1 MTFQEQCMKLV
12 FPKLIE
18 GTNAANRKAEHA
30 EAKADALASEVA
42 QLQAKVQELEQANA
56 ELQEYG
62 RDLVNDLLDRVNALE
77 AKAAEKKTR
86 KPRAKKQDPVQSVEE
101 AAKRAAVDKAMDAV
115 LEDAARRESMPEPG
129 TYQTAGTTGRAGV
142 YGTAGE
148 TKTAGVSGTADL
160 PPDMQG
166 LF

>member
-1 MTFQEQCMKLV
+1 MDTTFRDQCMTHV
-12 FPKLIE
+12 FPRFID
-18 GTNAANRKAEHA
+18 GINTSNAKARNAEDRSERA

-86 KPRAKKQDPVQSVEE
+86 KPRAKKQADPVQMVEQ
-101 AAKRAAVDKAMDAV
+101 AAQDAAVVSTPEQAMN
-115 LEDAARRESMPEPG
+115 E
-129 TYQTAGTTGRAGV
+129 
-142 YGTAGE
+142 
-148 TKTAGVSGTADL
+148 L
-160 PPDMQG
+160 P
-166 LF
+166 F

>member
-42 QLQAKVQELEQANA
+42 QLQAKVQELEETLA
-56 ELQEYG
+56 EIREHG
-62 RDLVNDLLDRVNALE
+62 GDLINDLLDRVNSLE

-86 KPRAKKQDPVQSVEE
+86 KPRAKKQADPVAMVEQAAQE
-101 AAKRAAVDKAMDAV
+101 AQAPVVETVEQAMN
-115 LEDAARRESMPEPG
+115 E
-129 TYQTAGTTGRAGV
+129 
-142 YGTAGE
+142 
-148 TKTAGVSGTADL
+148 L
-160 PPDMQG
+160 P
-166 LF
+166 F

>member
-1 MTFQEQCMKLV
+1 MATFQEQCMKLV

-30 EAKADALASEVA
+30 EAKTDALASEVA
-42 QLQAKVQELEQANA
+42 QLQAKAQELEIQLADA
-56 ELQEYG
+56 I
-62 RDLVNDLLDRVNALE
+62 DRVNALE

-115 LEDAARRESMPEPG
+115 LEDAARRESVVSTPE
-129 TYQTAGTTGRAGV
+129 QAMN
-142 YGTAGE
+142 E
-148 TKTAGVSGTADL
+148 L
-160 PPDMQG
+160 P
-166 LF
+166 F

>member
-1 MTFQEQCMKLV
+1 MATFQEQCMKLV

-42 QLQAKVQELEQANA
+42 QLQAKVQEMEIQLADA
-56 ELQEYG
+56 I
-62 RDLVNDLLDRVNALE
+62 DRVNALE

-148 TKTAGVSGTADL
+148 TKTAGVSGTAEL

-166 LF
+166 IF

>member
-86 KPRAKKQDPVQSVEE
+86 KPRAKKQADPVAMVEQ
-101 AAKRAAVDKAMDAV
+101 AAQDAQAPIVETMEQAMN
-115 LEDAARRESMPEPG
+115 E
-129 TYQTAGTTGRAGV
+129 
-142 YGTAGE
+142 
-148 TKTAGVSGTADL
+148 L
-160 PPDMQG
+160 P
-166 LF
+166 F